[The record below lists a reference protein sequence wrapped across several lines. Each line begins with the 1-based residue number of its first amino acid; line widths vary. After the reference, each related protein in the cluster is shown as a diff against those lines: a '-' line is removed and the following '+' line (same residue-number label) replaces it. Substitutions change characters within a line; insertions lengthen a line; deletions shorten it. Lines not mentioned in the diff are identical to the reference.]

1 MKRMR
6 WVSSWEYT
14 WMVTA
19 RDGKARWKSWGICCS
34 KGVSSVMRGTAATA
48 VLPVWGRRFATD
60 FFSGRAVV
68 IFFGGVM
75 GTGTFACSARSATG
89 MIFLAGTSGTDT
101 GFSTTTGVVGADT
114 GTGAAATGSLVT
126 GSGGGLGRFPTALC
140 QKR

>member
-14 WMVTA
+14 WIVTA

-68 IFFGGVM
+68 ISFGGVM
-75 GTGTFACSARSATG
+75 GTGSFACSARSATG
-89 MIFLAGTSGTDT
+89 MIFLAGASGADT
-101 GFSTTTGVVGADT
+101 GFSLATGAVGV
-114 GTGAAATGSLVT
+114 GAAATGSLVT
-126 GSGGGLGRFPTALC
+126 GSGGGPGRFPTALR